1 MTGPVTRARTAVTVV
16 PGAQAASPCVR
27 LGILCTEAVVVTRK
41 PDTNEASMPDSDAR
55 PNRVRR
61 VVVMGAAGRDFHDF
75 LVALRDDA
83 LVEVVAFTATQIPGI
98 DRRRFPA
105 ELAGP
110 RYPDGIPIVPESE
123 LPQIV
128 RENEVDEVLFAYSDV
143 SHADLMHKASLVLSL
158 GADFRLLGPTA
169 TMVRS
174 TKPVISVCAVRTGVG
189 KSGISRRVFERLRD
203 KGIKAVDIRHP
214 MPYRDLNAMRVE
226 RYASVAD
233 LDRLGVTVEERE
245 EYEQLVNVGAVVFAG
260 VDYSAIL
267 REAEKEADVIV
278 WDGGN
283 NDWPFY
289 VSDLEIVALDPHR
302 PGHERAYY
310 PGEVNFLRA
319 DVLVIN
325 KVNTAE
331 HSAVDDLVAAAAAY
345 NPAATVVLT
354 ASEITADDA
363 AALAGKRVLAVEDGP
378 TVTHGGML
386 YGAAA
391 LAARA
396 AGAAE
401 LVNAE
406 PYAAGSLCGT
416 FASYPHMESVL
427 PAMGYSARQLLDLEA
442 TINATPCDVVAI
454 GTPIDLGRLIDI
466 KHPVVR
472 VTYRVTDVSTP
483 TLDDIVD
490 DFCARHGIVS

>member
-1 MTGPVTRARTAVTVV
+1 
-16 PGAQAASPCVR
+16 
-27 LGILCTEAVVVTRK
+27 
-41 PDTNEASMPDSDAR
+41 
-55 PNRVRR
+55 
-61 VVVMGAAGRDFHDF
+61 MGAAGRDFHDF
-75 LVALRDDA
+75 LVALRDDPA
-83 LVEVVAFTATQIPGI
+83 IEIVAFTATQIPGI
-98 DRRRFPA
+98 DGRLFPP

-110 RYPDGIPIVPESE
+110 RYPQGIPIVPESD
-123 LPQIV
+123 LP
-128 RENEVDEVLFAYSDV
+128 RLLRDSSVDEVLFAYSDV
-143 SHADLMHKASLVLSL
+143 AHVDLMHKASLVLSL
-158 GADFRLLGPTA
+158 GADFRILGPDA

-203 KGIKAVDIRHP
+203 KGLKAVDIRHP

-233 LDRLGVTVEERE
+233 LDDLGVTVEERE
-245 EYEQLVNVGAVVFAG
+245 EYEHLVEVGAIVFAG
-260 VDYSAIL
+260 VDYTQIL

-289 VSDLEIVALDPHR
+289 DSDLEIVALDPHR
-302 PGHERAYY
+302 PGHERAYF

-319 DVLVIN
+319 DVLIIN

-331 HSAVDDLVAAAAAY
+331 QHSIDDLVAAAATY
-345 NPAATVVLT
+345 NPSAKLVLT
-354 ASEITADDA
+354 ASEITAADP

-378 TVTHGGML
+378 TVTHGGMR

-401 LVNAE
+401 LVNAQ
-406 PYAAGSLCGT
+406 PYAVGSLRDT
-416 FASYPHMESVL
+416 FAAYPHMDAVL
-427 PAMGYSARQLLDLEA
+427 PAMGYSAEQLADLAA
-442 TINATPCDVVAI
+442 TIDATPCDVVAI
-454 GTPIDLGRLIDI
+454 GTPIDLGRLIEI
-466 KHPVVR
+466 KRPSVR
-472 VTYRVTDVSTP
+472 VTYRVVDTSAP
-483 TLDDIVD
+483 TLDSVIDE
-490 DFCARHGIVS
+490 FCAKHGIGS

>member
-1 MTGPVTRARTAVTVV
+1 MPQDMSD
-16 PGAQAASPCVR
+16 GA
-27 LGILCTEAVVVTRK
+27 
-41 PDTNEASMPDSDAR
+41 
-55 PNRVRR
+55 RVRR

-75 LVALRDDA
+75 LVDLRDDRS
-83 LVEVVAFTATQIPGI
+83 VEVVAFTATQIPGI
-98 DRRRFPA
+98 DARTFPA
-105 ELAGP
+105 DLAGP
-110 RYPDGIPIVPESE
+110 RYPKGIPIVAEAQLPE
-123 LPQIV
+123 LLRDDAI
-128 RENEVDEVLFAYSDV
+128 DEVVFAYSDIAHV
-143 SHADLMHKASLVLSL
+143 DLMHKASLVLSL
-158 GADFRLLGPTA
+158 GANFRLLGPAA

-174 TKPVISVCAVRTGVG
+174 AKPVISVCAVRTGVG

-203 KGIKAVDIRHP
+203 RGLVGVDIRHP
-214 MPYRDLNAMRVE
+214 MPYRDLNTMRVE
-226 RYASVAD
+226 RYASIAD

-245 EYEQLVNVGAVVFAG
+245 EYEHLVEVGAIVFAG
-260 VDYSAIL
+260 VDYEAIL

-289 VSDLEIVALDPHR
+289 HSDLEIVALDPHR

-331 HSAVDDLVAAAAAY
+331 QSAVDDLVAAAAEF
-345 NPAATVVLT
+345 NPDAKLILT
-354 ASEITADDA
+354 ASQITAADP
-363 AALAGKRVLAVEDGP
+363 AALTGKRVLAVEDGP
-378 TVTHGGML
+378 TVTHGGMR

-406 PYAAGSLCGT
+406 PYAVGSLRDT
-416 FASYPHMESVL
+416 FGRYPHMDAVL
-427 PAMGYSARQLLDLEA
+427 PAMGYSAQQLSDLEA

-466 KHPVVR
+466 RHPSVR
-472 VTYRVTDVSTP
+472 VTYRVTDTAGPS
-483 TLDDIVD
+483 LDSVIDE
-490 DFCARHGIVS
+490 FCANHGIGD

>member
-1 MTGPVTRARTAVTVV
+1 
-16 PGAQAASPCVR
+16 
-27 LGILCTEAVVVTRK
+27 
-41 PDTNEASMPDSDAR
+41 
-55 PNRVRR
+55 
-61 VVVMGAAGRDFHDF
+61 MGAAGRDFHDF
-75 LVALRDDA
+75 LVALRDDPT
-83 LVEVVAFTATQIPGI
+83 VEIIAFTATQIPGI
-98 DRRRFPA
+98 DSRRFPA

-110 RYPDGIPIVPESE
+110 RYPEGIPIFPESE
-123 LPQIV
+123 LPRLV
-128 RENEVDEVLFAYSDV
+128 REHAIDEVLFAYSDV
-143 SHADLMHKASLVLSL
+143 AHVDLMHKASLVLSL

-189 KSGISRRVFERLRD
+189 KSGISRRIFERLRD
-203 KGIKAVDIRHP
+203 RGLKGVDIRHP
-214 MPYRDLNAMRVE
+214 MPYRDLNVMRVE

-233 LDRLGVTVEERE
+233 LDDLGVTVEERE
-245 EYEQLVNVGAVVFAG
+245 EYEHLVEVGAIVYAG
-260 VDYSAIL
+260 VDYEQIL
-267 REAEKEADVIV
+267 RAAEKEADVIV

-319 DVLVIN
+319 DVLLIN
-325 KVNTAE
+325 KVNTAQQN
-331 HSAVDDLVAAAAAY
+331 AVDDLVAAAATY
-345 NPAATVVLT
+345 NPGAKLVLT
-354 ASEITADDA
+354 ASEITAADP

-378 TVTHGGML
+378 TVTHGGMQ

-401 LVNAE
+401 LVDAR
-406 PYAAGSLCGT
+406 PYAVGSLADT
-416 FASYPHMESVL
+416 YAAYPHMDAVL
-427 PAMGYSARQLLDLEA
+427 PAMGYSAEQLDDLAA

-454 GTPIDLGRLIDI
+454 GTPIDLGRLIEI
-466 KHPVVR
+466 RHPSVR
-472 VTYRVTDVSTP
+472 VTYRVVDTSAP
-483 TLDDIVD
+483 TLDSVIDE
-490 DFCARHGIVS
+490 FCAKHGIGS

>member
-1 MTGPVTRARTAVTVV
+1 MPEIS
-16 PGAQAASPCVR
+16 AQ
-27 LGILCTEAVVVTRK
+27 GGH
-41 PDTNEASMPDSDAR
+41 
-55 PNRVRR
+55 VRR
-61 VVVMGAAGRDFHDF
+61 AVVMGAAGRDFHDF
-75 LVALRDDA
+75 LVVLRDDPSI
-83 LVEVVAFTATQIPGI
+83 EIVAFTATQIPGI
-98 DRRRFPA
+98 DSRLFPA

-110 RYPDGIPIVPESE
+110 RYPDGIPIVPELE
-123 LPQIV
+123 LPALLRHGAI
-128 RENEVDEVLFAYSDV
+128 DEVLFAYSDIAHV
-143 SHADLMHKASLVLSL
+143 DLMHKASLVLSL
-158 GADFRLLGPTA
+158 GADFRLLGPAA

-189 KSGISRRVFERLRD
+189 KSGISQRVFERLRD
-203 KGIKAVDIRHP
+203 LGLKAVDIRHP

-245 EYEQLVNVGAVVFAG
+245 EYEQLVEVGAVVFAG
-260 VDYSAIL
+260 VDYEAIL

-289 VSDLEIVALDPHR
+289 FSDLEIVALDPHR

-331 HSAVDDLVAAAAAY
+331 QRHVEDLIAT
-345 NPAATVVLT
+345 AATFNPGARLVLT
-354 ASEITADDA
+354 ASEITVADPQ
-363 AALAGKRVLAVEDGP
+363 ALAGKRVLAVEDGP
-378 TVTHGGML
+378 TVTHGGMA

-406 PYAAGSLCGT
+406 PYAVGSLRDT
-416 FASYPHMESVL
+416 FAKYPHMDAVL
-427 PAMGYSARQLLDLEA
+427 PAMGYSAEQLADLEA
-442 TINATPCDVVAI
+442 TIDATPCDVVAI
-454 GTPIDLGRLIDI
+454 GTPIDLGRLIEI
-466 KHPVVR
+466 RHPSVR
-472 VTYRVTDVSTP
+472 VTYRVTDTSAP
-483 TLDDIVD
+483 TLDSIIDE
-490 DFCARHGIVS
+490 FCAKRGIGS

>member
-1 MTGPVTRARTAVTVV
+1 MSDVSMHSAPVRKVV
-16 PGAQAASPCVR
+16 
-27 LGILCTEAVVVTRK
+27 I
-41 PDTNEASMPDSDAR
+41 
-55 PNRVRR
+55 
-61 VVVMGAAGRDFHDF
+61 MGAAGRDFHDF
-75 LVALRDDA
+75 LVALRDDPA
-83 LVEVVAFTATQIPGI
+83 VEVVAFTATQIPGI
-98 DRRRFPA
+98 DSRVFPPQ
-105 ELAGP
+105 LAGP
-110 RYPDGIPIVPESE
+110 RYPAGIPIVPESE
-123 LPQIV
+123 LPNLM
-128 RENEVDEVLFAYSDV
+128 RDKAVDEVLFAYSDV
-143 SHADLMHKASLVLSL
+143 AHVDLMHKASLVLSL
-158 GADFRLLGPTA
+158 GADFRLLGPAA
-169 TMVRS
+169 TMVAS

-203 KGIKAVDIRHP
+203 KGLKGVDIRHP

-245 EYEQLVNVGAVVFAG
+245 EYEHLVEVGAVVYAG
-260 VDYSAIL
+260 VDYTAIL

-289 VSDLEIVALDPHR
+289 ASDLEIVALDPHR

-331 HSAVDDLVAAAAAY
+331 QNAIDDLIAAAANY
-345 NPAATVVLT
+345 NPDAKLVLT
-354 ASEITADDA
+354 ASTITAADP

-391 LAARA
+391 LAARD

-401 LVNAE
+401 IVDAR
-406 PYAAGSLCGT
+406 PYAVGSLADT
-416 FASYPHMESVL
+416 YAKYPHMEHVL
-427 PAMGYSARQLLDLEA
+427 PAMGYSAEQLADLEA

-466 KHPVVR
+466 KHPSVR
-472 VTYRVTDVSTP
+472 VTYAVTDTSAP
-483 TLDDIVD
+483 TLDQVIDE
-490 DFCARHGIVS
+490 FCTKHGIGN